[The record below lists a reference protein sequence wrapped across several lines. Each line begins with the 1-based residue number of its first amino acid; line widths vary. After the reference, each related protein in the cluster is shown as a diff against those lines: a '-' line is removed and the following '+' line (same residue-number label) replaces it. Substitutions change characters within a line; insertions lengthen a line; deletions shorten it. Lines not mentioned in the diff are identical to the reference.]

1 MRKLGPEAGK
11 SGGESPS
18 QKRLKRLSK
27 ALEQRV
33 DSKLNKPKG
42 ITRGKPVFEQWSKER
57 RKGGRA
63 LTHEDLSEF
72 LTYSQERVRG
82 EQMQEKFALVRDL
95 GEVISEQRKLE
106 EERGVIVEALHKAW
120 DATYPGWDKMD
131 VVPKQIFED
140 YRHGSLRDNQARKEE
155 LTTRRRELASLAGA
169 NRSYPALAEEYESL
183 TALSQDFS
191 YLQEGGKNA
200 GNDVDALTE
209 WKKTWVD
216 LIDRGLISVEEAEA
230 MALAGPAV
238 PPEDTGSEPENIAE
252 TRGEGTETAS
262 TKKVETGPEASEAV
276 RLMLEQFLE
285 KFSED
290 TTAAPEKTEKALE
303 KDWQAEVTKLQEGLV
318 GKLRALLAG
327 DAPPS
332 IGEISDAMR
341 SYEKASNALAAELK
355 EVTDNARSFPHLEGK
370 EGAEGAETLPEPV
383 GPEAWEAFG
392 DRKEEGTPE
401 EKESLL
407 EQLNHLKLLRAD
419 LLRRHD
425 LVPVDSVSRVNFEK
439 KLILASEIGDI
450 ARQMAPLSKKLK
462 EVYKI
467 EWPIQLSVAKVALDK
482 LGAMLDLEGIDPI
495 ELEHHINAMPHEEF
509 DRRISSAL
517 RKTEDEKAR
526 EALKDKLGVGAGG
539 GAPKPDATE
548 AETEDEKE
556 SRERA
561 EEVADLWTG
570 FFVKRPEG
578 FLFGRKGKA
587 EFTESLGVLAKER
600 NINQVSGLLAESI
613 LSQGE
618 PADGSFAPKFRE
630 LNEKIQ
636 NELRK
641 GDGKE
646 SRINILRRTIKKVPG
661 MLDKLNKETKGV
673 EGGWISKKTVAAAK
687 RLREYAS

>member
-11 SGGESPS
+11 SGEESPS

-57 RKGGRA
+57 RKGGRE
-63 LTHEDLSEF
+63 LTHEDLRDFIVEF
-72 LTYSQERVRG
+72 QGNL
-82 EQMQEKFALVRDL
+82 QEKLQDERFEMRSVIEKRDAFL
-95 GEVISEQRKLE
+95 EAGKVEQQWATAVDERWGNEYPDWKEKSYGVVSRTVEYREWQEASAKLE
-106 EERGVIVEALHKAW
+106 TAQREYSEVAE
-120 DATYPGWDKMD
+120 
-131 VVPKQIFED
+131 
-140 YRHGSLRDNQARKEE
+140 HGGLKPNEFAQ
-155 LTTRRRELASLAGA
+155 
-169 NRSYPALAEEYESL
+169 LAEEYEGL

-191 YLQEGGKNA
+191 YLLEGGKNA

-238 PPEDTGSEPENIAE
+238 APEDAGSGLGSETRDEDAEATPPPPE
-252 TRGEGTETAS
+252 
-262 TKKVETGPEASEAV
+262 KVETGPEASEAV